1 MGFFLNK
8 KLKISA
14 YLAFFSRFRLL
25 FFVGFLS
32 LVVVP
37 TSRLLLRWWCCLTTG
52 LFVLVDDLMWILLT
66 SFSFRAMLS
75 EFDRE
80 VKNRWACECEDEE
93 ADENEADVC
102 AAAGIIILSTS
113 IVSIWSGL
121 KLVLV
126 LVLALVSFDDDGT
139 VWSGWSFRVD
149 ESCWQSS
156 ACVGDVFVMVVA
168 TTAVIDFFVDID
180 EPVDVVCVLLDVDVE
195 MEDKPPTPP
204 TPTPEFANSA
214 MIWSG
219 GIWFGL
225 YLIVWNDTFLGF
237 F

>member
-1 MGFFLNK
+1 M
-8 KLKISA
+8 
-14 YLAFFSRFRLL
+14 
-25 FFVGFLS
+25 
-32 LVVVP
+32 
-37 TSRLLLRWWCCLTTG
+37 
-52 LFVLVDDLMWILLT
+52 LVDDLMWILLT

-149 ESCWQSS
+149 ECCWQS
-156 ACVGDVFVMVVA
+156 ACVGDVFVMAVA

-219 GIWFGL
+219 GFWFGL

-237 F
+237 WKVKISLN

>member
-1 MGFFLNK
+1 M
-8 KLKISA
+8 KISA

-52 LFVLVDDLMWILLT
+52 LFVLVEDLMWILLT

-80 VKNRWACECEDEE
+80 VKNRWAEDEE

-102 AAAGIIILSTS
+102 AAGGIILSTS
-113 IVSIWSGL
+113 IVSIWSVL
-121 KLVLV
+121 KLVFV
-126 LVLALVSFDDDGT
+126 LVLVSFDDDGT

-149 ESCWQSS
+149 ECWQS

-180 EPVDVVCVLLDVDVE
+180 EPVDVVCVLLVAIDVDVE
-195 MEDKPPTPP
+195 MEDKPPI
-204 TPTPEFANSA
+204 PTPEFANSA

-225 YLIVWNDTFLGF
+225 ILIVWNDTFCVF
-237 F
+237 KSKN